1 MRILLIS
8 LCCAASLAGCT
19 RYPANAASAASAASI
34 DAALARAD
42 RELAAA
48 RALAKPAPR
57 TKV

>member
-1 MRILLIS
+1 MRLLLIT

-19 RYPANAASAASAASI
+19 RSPANAASAASI

-48 RALAKPAPR
+48 QALAKPAPR
-57 TKV
+57 TKA